1 MQVLEHKIIH
11 NRKVLEHKIIHNRNE
26 IVMTC
31 LTKIYKIWNIKSMNF
46 FAYSL
51 THFPVQGLAQHLKQK
66 YNNDLICVR
75 NKYLSL
81 NFITSI
87 AEGTLVPF
95 ITNSHNA
102 VTKI

>member
-1 MQVLEHKIIH
+1 MQVLEHKS
-11 NRKVLEHKIIHNRNE
+11 IHNRNE

-31 LTKIYKIWNIKSMNF
+31 LTKIYLIWNIKSMNF

-51 THFPVQGLAQHLKQK
+51 THFLVQGLAQHFKQK
-66 YNNDLICVR
+66 YNNGLIYMH

-87 AEGTLVPF
+87 VEGTLVSF
-95 ITNSHNA
+95 ITNSRNA
-102 VTKI
+102 VMKV